1 MRGSALPRD
10 QVKKHVNYNVMTV
23 NNRKNPDVLDSI
35 MQ

>member
-1 MRGSALPRD
+1 MRGSTLPHY
-10 QVKKHVNYNVMTV
+10 QVKKHVNYSVMMV